1 MNKNVEKQKE
11 IIDRSNYKLTRMQAT
26 LEISMYP
33 LDAQYKEHIRNFIG
47 KVRSFSEV
55 KVSVNGIST
64 QIFGEFEDLIAI
76 LQSPVKEELERE
88 MGLVFVMKLTSGRHD
103 ENPDI

>member
-1 MNKNVEKQKE
+1 
-11 IIDRSNYKLTRMQAT
+11 MQAT

-33 LDAQYKEHIRNFIG
+33 LDAQYKEHIRNFIR

-55 KVSVNGIST
+55 KVIVNGIST

>member
-1 MNKNVEKQKE
+1 ME
-11 IIDRSNYKLTRMQAT
+11 AT

-33 LDAQYKEHIRNFIG
+33 LQSDYKEQILNF
-47 KVRSFSEV
+47 VRDLKSRPEL

-64 QIFGEFEDLIAI
+64 QIFGSYDDIMSI
-76 LQSPVKEELERE
+76 LQSPVKRELEKD

-103 ENPDI
+103 EGPNL